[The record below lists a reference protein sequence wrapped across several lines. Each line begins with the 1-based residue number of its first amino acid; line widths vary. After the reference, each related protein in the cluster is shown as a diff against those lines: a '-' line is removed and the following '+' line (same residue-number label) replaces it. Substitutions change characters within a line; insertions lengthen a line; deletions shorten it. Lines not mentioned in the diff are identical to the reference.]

1 MGTELTTVSKILVA
15 ASMLEAERE
24 TFSAEDLIV
33 RAWKAY
39 PESFGLNGY
48 RESFPDSN
56 RVLSKLMG
64 STGLCAR
71 GWLEQV
77 GTKTYRLTVLGR
89 RVAVS
94 LQTEVGVSVA
104 RGRDR
109 ARSIAVGAPAPSEP
123 DESVV
128 SVSVGDARSPR
139 ESDADRESDAAGEHP
154 SGEHKSAALEERE
167 ALEAKRPAVSEAP
180 YPLGAPR
187 VEPARPRLRSVQGG
201 ASPKRPAPAP
211 LEPQRAAEKHPTVH
225 AVKPEARAQTPVRTA
240 RVEAVAPVVAPAP
253 AHAAS
258 TAEPFDEALALG
270 RLAVTPAAQKFT
282 RGGLITFGD
291 ACGFW
296 SIGPGM
302 TGPQVQARIDSLRA
316 LLGRA
321 EGHIA
326 RTHAAIRVHD
336 RLELTLT
343 SVVGL
348 QGLHTMLSTRYARE
362 LEGVVA
368 RG

>member
-15 ASMLEAERE
+15 ASLLEAERE

-33 RAWKAY
+33 RAWKEY

-89 RVAVS
+89 KVATS
-94 LQTEVGVSVA
+94 LQSEVGVTVA
-104 RGRDR
+104 RGRAG

-123 DESVV
+123 DDSVDSVAHARESV
-128 SVSVGDARSPR
+128 R
-139 ESDADRESDAAGEHP
+139 
-154 SGEHKSAALEERE
+154 EERPV
-167 ALEAKRPAVSEAP
+167 AKQA
-180 YPLGAPR
+180 APR
-187 VEPARPRLRSVQGG
+187 ASVVASVEGSASAPSESPRPRLRSVPGG
-201 ASPKRPAPAP
+201 ASSKRSAPVPAATESVVEAREAKPEAIAP
-211 LEPQRAAEKHPTVH
+211 VSPLVR
-225 AVKPEARAQTPVRTA
+225 AVKPEARPVVA
-240 RVEAVAPVVAPAP
+240 PAPVPASRVERAPVVAPAGP
-253 AHAAS
+253 APVAS
-258 TAEPFDEALALG
+258 TAEPFDEAFTLG
-270 RLAVTPAAQKFT
+270 RLAATAAAQKFT

-291 ACGFW
+291 ACAFW
-296 SIGPGM
+296 TLGPGT
-302 TGPQVQARIDSLRA
+302 TGPQVQTRLDALRA
-316 LLGRA
+316 LLARA
-321 EGHIA
+321 EAHIA
-326 RTHAAIRVHD
+326 RTNAAIRVHD

-343 SVVGL
+343 SVVSL

-362 LEGVVA
+362 LESMVA